1 MHFLKYQVLYVL
13 IFERIDMS
21 YQKAF
26 EFWLNHL
33 MNGHPFFV
41 ISNTILVNIL
51 RGGKFYCWTHSS
63 LSPKPYDS
71 ICS

>member
-1 MHFLKYQVLYVL
+1 MHFLKYQVLYVF

-26 EFWLNHL
+26 EFWSNHP

-41 ISNTILVNIL
+41 IFNTILVNIL
-51 RGGKFYCWTHSS
+51 RDGKF
-63 LSPKPYDS
+63 
-71 ICS
+71 